1 MLCCFFFFF
10 IAYEAVKDSDGN
22 LYEQLKLFAHL
33 FKSFNGEDDPQA
45 TSRAVATLRT
55 GIIHRNFFEKSG
67 IKLEIYGKVM
77 ILQLIDIMERWTL
90 LAVQYPYNKRK
101 SVPPDLHRTCTGLAL
116 DLHWT
121 CSRQAFLFLLCCCF
135 MFALT
140 MFFALFSSI
149 GILSVIRR
157 CRNDLRWIRSR
168 FPKEYDETIKQ
179 MQRYG
184 EEGAEQEA
192 EEKRH
197 NEEEEKRHEHTRGA
211 GGGPLPPVIPR
222 GAGGGAFFTAP
233 KE

>member
-1 MLCCFFFFF
+1 
-10 IAYEAVKDSDGN
+10 
-22 LYEQLKLFAHL
+22 
-33 FKSFNGEDDPQA
+33 
-45 TSRAVATLRT
+45 
-55 GIIHRNFFEKSG
+55 
-67 IKLEIYGKVM
+67 
-77 ILQLIDIMERWTL
+77 
-90 LAVQYPYNKRK
+90 
-101 SVPPDLHRTCTGLAL
+101 
-116 DLHWT
+116 
-121 CSRQAFLFLLCCCF
+121 

-197 NEEEEKRHEHTRGA
+197 KEEEEKRHEHTRGA